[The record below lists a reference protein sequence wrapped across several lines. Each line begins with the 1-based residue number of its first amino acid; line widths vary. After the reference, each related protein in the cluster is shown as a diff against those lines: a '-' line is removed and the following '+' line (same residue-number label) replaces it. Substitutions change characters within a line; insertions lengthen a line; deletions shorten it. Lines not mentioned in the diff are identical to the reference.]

1 MQGAVME
8 FQFVKEQL
16 GLSFLKPIR
25 GGRGGGCVCQGQGFD
40 SDRGQLYLKW
50 SDDVGNEAR
59 EMLSGERAS
68 LQTIQDTDT
77 VRCPRPLG
85 VAADPASGR
94 VVLVTEFLH
103 MGGLRGRA
111 AQLGEQIARM
121 HLHNGAALAKEE
133 AHSSRV
139 GASQKHAAAP
149 VSQFGFPVPTCCG
162 RIPQAN
168 QWCDDWVQFLAR
180 DKLEPQ
186 IAMIEREYGDR
197 EAREL
202 WPRLQRCLPEMFR
215 NITVTPALLHGDL
228 WSGNAAETDDEPVV
242 FDPSSFYGHAEYE
255 LGIGHMF
262 GGLGSGFFRGYHA
275 VLPKQE
281 GFERRNRLYQL
292 FHNLNHWNHFGSGY
306 RGSSLSL
313 MRSLVSGS

>member
-1 MQGAVME
+1 MQSAILPHS
-8 FQFVKEQL
+8 L
-16 GLSFLKPIR
+16 GFLLHAYFKLSTHPPSAITLHCSPLP
-25 GGRGGGCVCQGQGFD
+25 Q
-40 SDRGQLYLKW
+40 
-50 SDDVGNEAR
+50 AR

-68 LQTIQDTDT
+68 LQAIQDTDT

-94 VVLVTEFLH
+94 VVL
-103 MGGLRGRA
+103 
-111 AQLGEQIARM
+111 
-121 HLHNGAALAKEE
+121 
-133 AHSSRV
+133 
-139 GASQKHAAAP
+139 ASAP

-197 EAREL
+197 EVREL
-202 WPRLQRCLPEMFR
+202 WPRLQRCLPEIFR

-255 LGIGHMF
+255 LGIAHMF
-262 GGLGSGFFRGYHA
+262 GGLDRASSAATMLCCPNMRASSAG
-275 VLPKQE
+275 
-281 GFERRNRLYQL
+281 NRLYQL